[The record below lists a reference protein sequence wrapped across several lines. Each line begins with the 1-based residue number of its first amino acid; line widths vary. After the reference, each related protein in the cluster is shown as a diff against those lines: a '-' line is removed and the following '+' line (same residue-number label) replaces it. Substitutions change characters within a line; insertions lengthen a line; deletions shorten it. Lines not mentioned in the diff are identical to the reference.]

1 MVKKI
6 NFLLVLLLL
15 IFISMASVCASDDL
29 NETVSSNDAILDNSL
44 SDEVLFSSDGD
55 LLSEPVT
62 YEISSDD
69 YSTYFSSNGNLISS
83 KVNSGDTIKLTGDWN
98 NKEFK
103 FNKTVNVVYSGS
115 KTMKNCIFTFT
126 NGANG
131 SSIVGLKI
139 ANNKDYNYGI
149 FLNGVI
155 NCTVK
160 DCFINNTGMSSYAI
174 CIANEAN
181 YNNITNNVFNT
192 YGITYGQG
200 TRSTSPVL
208 LCGAHHNYIAN
219 NQISCD
225 DANAIYLSKF
235 DGGPLKGGVSNYNLI
250 YNNTIKYNVLPT
262 SWAYGIQ
269 VMGGNNKIDSNIVIG
284 AFRGIATTDG
294 NYNEIINNKIVNVT
308 GADYNN
314 PNVVSGGEF
323 AIVGSSYSI
332 IANNTIVNANVLS
345 GFAGIYAGTNVVVE
359 NNSIEIISSGYGIQ
373 AAGNNVTIKNN
384 NVSTNLGAGVFLKGN
399 FVELHV
405 IGNNITSNSGVG
417 VLITK
422 ESAKKMPGN
431 VTIVDNYIATGNSYA
446 INAGDIDSSTEN
458 TIEDNEIPKGK
469 GNVVTPEGT
478 YDPSKPKYIFNGAVY
493 TVTPENYNDYFDVGG
508 TLNPSV
514 KNGDIL
520 SFEGNFINL
529 GVIYVNAAIKLTGSN
544 PTFTNTTFRLSDG
557 VWIENFTIKNKNSE
571 RINAWGILV
580 YNTCGAKILN
590 CTIDV
595 TDPNAAYA
603 IYVVESS
610 DVDVINNTLTSSGN
624 YLTYTLLAISVED
637 CNFINNTIYTVGTG
651 IEHGFES
658 NHCVDGNSTCVDGN
672 TNCADGNTVCT
683 DGSCVDGSSCVG
695 GDSVCT
701 DGSTNC
707 ADGNSVCADGSVC
720 TSGNTITGNH
730 VLREVYRTY
739 GILMTYS
746 SGCNVSGN
754 KVNVTSKL
762 SKTASSTNS
771 SVSGHNNLST
781 NSVVGIDLYY
791 DSHNNVFSNN
801 EVYIKANDTYIY
813 GMGVLGY
820 YTGHDAPEG
829 QGATDNQFINNKI
842 VLEGTYFVQGLV
854 IGDSSESTIIIG
866 NDVSA
871 KSMNYSYGINLEMSQ
886 NSTIKDNAFTL
897 NSDIVYGLEAFTS
910 NNNIINGNKF
920 DIKAKQ
926 AYGMVLSNA
935 ENNIILENIIMNNVT
950 GEKITYRIYDSV
962 GSGVAAVYIKSK
974 SLNNVIRCNNFTSVK
989 GYAVLVDDLA
999 VNNEI
1004 ADNYLMSEKG
1014 SGNAAINNSD
1024 SNNINGNYVY
1034 VFNGSFDEVSSKYLD
1049 TVNITVNVDV
1059 DGALVKFYIGDEE
1072 IGSTI
1077 SSNGV
1082 ATLKYKL
1089 GSDFDPATYK
1099 VNAII
1104 TKDNYLSNELSS
1116 TLYVGEG
1123 SLDVTFND
1131 VSAYIGNKGKFIATV
1146 KDADGNPISGI
1157 TVKFYKFQGR
1167 YVYVGMAKTD
1177 KNGVATLN
1185 AEVPTTIGSYKML
1198 ANISDDSNTFESS
1211 SKESS
1216 LTVTYKPAITLYK
1229 TSSVYY
1235 GNTIKYKVRIKDDT
1249 GKYAVAGKIV
1259 TIKVNGKS
1267 YSVKTDKGGY
1277 AYKSIALKAGSYTVS
1292 VQYKGISSSSKITF
1306 KPILIAKSITKKK
1319 AKTIKFSVKLVNKYG
1334 KILKYKKVTF
1344 KFKGKKYTAKT
1355 NKYGYATVSLKN
1367 LKVGKYAITSTYGGC
1382 TVSNKITIKK

>member
-1 MVKKI
+1 MVKKFNI
-6 NFLLVLLLL
+6 LIVLSMLLFLS
-15 IFISMASVCASDDL
+15 ISCVSASEDMNTTLSVD
-29 NETVSSNDAILDNSL
+29 EPVILD
-44 SDEVLFSSDGD
+44 SS
-55 LLSEPVT
+55 
-62 YEISSDD
+62 SSDD
-69 YSTYFSSNGNLISS
+69 VLSKSTIHEIDSSNYSRYFSSNGKLIATD
-83 KVNSGDTIKLTGDWN
+83 VNSGDVLSFTGNWN
-98 NKEFK
+98 NAK
-103 FNKTVNVVYSGS
+103 FNIDKKLSIVYSQD
-115 KTMKNCIFTFT
+115 TPMKNCVFTLT
-126 NGANG
+126 EEASG
-131 SSIVGLKI
+131 SSIIGLKI
-139 ANNKDYNYGI
+139 TNTVDNCYGI
-149 FLNGVI
+149 FLNGAS
-155 NCTVK
+155 NCIIK
-160 DCFINNTGMSSYAI
+160 DCYINNTGQASYAL
-174 CIANEAN
+174 CIANDAN
-181 YNNITNNVFNT
+181 YNVVNDNVFGCYGITYGMGTRSTPAVLISGAHYNNITNNRVE
-192 YGITYGQG
+192 
-200 TRSTSPVL
+200 V
-208 LCGAHHNYIAN
+208 
-219 NQISCD
+219 D
-225 DANAIYLSKF
+225 DANGIYLSSYE
-235 DGGPLKGGVSNYNLI
+235 GGPLKGGDSNYNFI
-250 YNNTIKYNVLPT
+250 YNNTIKCNVLPT

-269 VMGGNNKIDSNIVIG
+269 IMGS
-284 AFRGIATTDG
+284 
-294 NYNEIINNKIVNVT
+294 YNEINSNRIIGTFKGISTSKGHNKIINNRIINLT

-314 PNVVSGGEF
+314 PGVVVGGEQ
-323 AIVGSSYSI
+323 AIVGASNSI
-332 IANNTIVNANVLS
+332 IINNTIENALILS
-345 GFAGIYAGTNVVVE
+345 SFSAIYAGSNSVVE
-359 NNSIEIISSGYGIQ
+359 NNVVNVISSAYGIQ
-373 AAGNNVTIKNN
+373 AAGDNVLIKSND
-384 NVSTNLGAGVFLKGN
+384 VTTTFGAGIYCKGK
-399 FVELHV
+399 FF
-405 IGNNITSNSGVG
+405 NIS
-417 VLITK
+417 
-422 ESAKKMPGN
+422 
-431 VTIVDNYIATGNSYA
+431 IVDNTVLSKNGTGIFIDKESDKRRPGNITITGNSIVAKDYL
-446 INAGDIDSSTEN
+446 INAKQADSNTVNVIEN
-458 TIEDNEIPKGK
+458 NAGRGTIL
-469 GNVVTPEGT
+469 TPEGS
-478 YDPSKPKYIFNGAVY
+478 YDPSKPKYIFNG
-493 TVTPENYNDYFDVGG
+493 TTHIVTPENYRDYFDVGG
-508 TLNPSV
+508 TLTPLVSS
-514 KNGDIL
+514 GDIL
-520 SFEGNFINL
+520 YFEGEFVNL
-529 GVIYVNAAIKLTGSN
+529 GVLYINSAIKLTGQN
-544 PTFTNTTFRLSDG
+544 PKFYNTTFRLSDG
-557 VWIENFTIKNKNSE
+557 VWVENLTIKNKNCA

-580 YNTCGAKILN
+580 YNTRGATIAN
-590 CTIDV
+590 CDIDV

-610 DVDVINNTLTSSGN
+610 DVDVISNKLTSSGD

-637 CNFINNTIYTVGTG
+637 CTFIDNDIHTIGTG
-651 IEHGFES
+651 IAHGFDS
-658 NHCVDGNSTCVDGN
+658 SHCVDGSS
-672 TNCADGNTVCT
+672 
-683 DGSCVDGSSCVG
+683 SCVDGSTCVG

-1072 IGSTI
+1072 IGSAI

-1216 LTVTYKPAITLYK
+1216 LTVTYKPVITLYK

>member
-131 SSIVGLKI
+131 SFIVGLKI

-155 NCTVK
+155 NCTVR

-695 GDSVCT
+695 GDSVC
-701 DGSTNC
+701 S
-707 ADGNSVCADGSVC
+707 DGN
-720 TSGNTITGNH
+720 TLTGNH
-730 VLREVYRTY
+730 VLYEVYRTY
-739 GILMTYS
+739 GILMAYS
-746 SGCNVSGN
+746 SGCVVSGN
-754 KVNVTSKL
+754 KVNATSKL
-762 SKTASSTNS
+762 NKTSYTSNSSGVHNNISTNS
-771 SVSGHNNLST
+771 I
-781 NSVVGIDLYY
+781 VGIDLYY
-791 DSHNNVFSNN
+791 DSHNNIFSDNYI
-801 EVYIKANDTYIY
+801 YIKANDSYIY

-820 YTGHDAPEG
+820 YTGHEAPEG
-829 QGATDNQFINNKI
+829 KDATNNQFINNVI

-854 IGDSSESTIIIG
+854 IGSESKDTVLIG
-866 NDVSA
+866 NNVSA
-871 KSMNYSYGINLEMSQ
+871 KSQNYSYGINLETSQ
-886 NSTIKDNAFTL
+886 KSIIQDNIFVL
-897 NSDIVYGLEAFTS
+897 NADVVYGIELFNS
-910 NNNIINGNKF
+910 NNNDISGNAF
-920 DIKAKQ
+920 DITAKQ
-926 AYGMVLSNA
+926 AYGMAFSNLA
-935 ENNIILENIIMNNVT
+935 YNSVINNTIMNNVT
-950 GEKITYRIYDSV
+950 GEPVNFKVYDSI
-962 GSGVAAVYIKSK
+962 GSGVGAIYLKSK
-974 SLNNVIRCNNFTSVK
+974 STNNIIKDNNFTSIK
-989 GYAVLVDDLA
+989 GYAILVDDLA
-999 VNNEI
+999 VDNEI
-1004 ADNYLMSEKG
+1004 ANNYLKSEKG
-1014 SGNAAINNSD
+1014 QANCAINNT
-1024 SNNINGNYVY
+1024 NGNIVEDNYVY
-1034 VFNGSFDEVSSKYLD
+1034 LFNGVMPDMIIKYLE
-1049 TVNITVNVDV
+1049 NGLITLDIGV
-1059 DGALVKFYIGDEE
+1059 DGVLVKFYVQGEE
-1072 IGSTI
+1072 IGQAV

-1082 ATLKYKL
+1082 ATLNYK
-1089 GSDFDPATYK
+1089 FDETFTPDAYYK
-1099 VNAII
+1099 IDAIAS
-1104 TKDNYLSNELSS
+1104 KENYLTKEFTS
-1116 TLYVGEG
+1116 TLFIQKG
-1123 SLDVTFND
+1123 SLDITLNG
-1131 VSAYIGNKGKFIATV
+1131 VSAFPTSKGNFVATV
-1146 KDADGNPISGI
+1146 KDSFGNPISGL
-1157 TVKFYKFQGR
+1157 TVKFYRVQGR
-1167 YVYVGMAKTD
+1167 NVFIGEAKTD
-1177 KNGVATLN
+1177 KNGVATLSS
-1185 AEVPTTIGSYKML
+1185 VIPTISVGNYEIIAMVDDDYFQP
-1198 ANISDDSNTFESS
+1198 ANKSS
-1211 SKESS
+1211 TLK
-1216 LTVTYKPAITLYK
+1216 VTYKPVITIYK
-1229 TSSVYY
+1229 ANPVYY
-1235 GNTIKYKVRIKDDT
+1235 GNVIKYKVRVKDDT
-1249 GKYAVAGKIV
+1249 GKYAVSKAV
-1259 TIKVNGKS
+1259 SIKVNGKT
-1267 YSVKTDKGGY
+1267 YSVKTDKYGY
-1277 AYKSIALKAGSYTVS
+1277 AYLSLKLKAGTYTVTVS
-1292 VQYKGISSSSKITF
+1292 YKGVSSSSKITF
-1306 KPILIAKSITKKK
+1306 KPTLIAKDMAAKKSK
-1319 AKTIKFSVKLVNKYG
+1319 TAKFTVKLVYKNG
-1334 KILKYKKVTF
+1334 KILKYKKITF
-1344 KFKGKKYTAKT
+1344 KINGKTYSAKT
-1355 NKYGYATVSLKN
+1355 NKYGVATLSIKL
-1367 LKVGKYAITSTYGGC
+1367 LKVGKFTITSTYGGC
-1382 TVSNKITIKK
+1382 TISNKITVVK